1 MTQEALDIAHETGGV
16 VKKAV
21 ASMASI
27 VHASKEISKITSL
40 IDDISFQ
47 TNLLALNAGVD
58 AACAGERGRGF
69 SIVASEVRA
78 LAQRAAN
85 AATEINALIETSEI

>member
-1 MTQEALDIAHETGGV
+1 MTQEALDIAHEIGGV
-16 VKKAV
+16 VKKAI
-21 ASMASI
+21 ASMASF
-27 VHASKEISKITSL
+27 VHTSQEISKVTSL
-40 IDDISFQ
+40 IDDSSFL

-58 AACAGERGRGF
+58 AARAGERGRGF
-69 SIVASEVRA
+69 SVVASEVRA